1 MDIFYWK
8 ETVRSTT
15 TLECFNDVAL
25 WVDIIL
31 GQDDSYDL
39 YFSSYLSSKY
49 ILEHNVC
56 EKFYRLE
63 DAKNY
68 IEKIIQP
75 HGCKIVDK
83 DLLVFS

>member
-25 WVDIIL
+25 WVDVIL
-31 GQDDSYDL
+31 KQNDSYEL
-39 YFSSYLSSKY
+39 YFSSYLEHKY
-49 ILEHNVC
+49 KIDDDKRYFH
-56 EKFYRLE
+56 RLE

-68 IEKIIQP
+68 IEKIILSR
-75 HGCKIVDK
+75 GCKIVDK